1 MLPVQLTPELQAA
14 QAPIQA
20 AGQAAL
26 PVPNALPSTPDL
38 SSPAAPPPGATTGL
52 AGPLQSALAKPSN
65 GVPLTFNDKLKQ
77 GVNDAAGATPAPV
90 QATPGNWA
98 RQILAGAVHA
108 LGTAGPGLQNAAA
121 DIANAKVEPNSGI
134 FGGLVAQQAAKA
146 NRQVEQQKAQTEQDK
161 AKAEIAATN
170 VQRMYHQTV
179 LHQLSDEI
187 NQKDIAYGKSQLDS
201 MTTHLT
207 SLGLKPADVVA
218 KDLIESQ
225 LTKAINDKN
234 WDPTTET
241 YYPTGSIEVPGKKDE
256 AGNPLLQKTYTIVKV
271 PATQTLT
278 KDQVDRINKFVPGV
292 KFDPENPPSMAG
304 STALNLMEQAH
315 TAETVQDQRDHQ
327 LSQADADTLKEMDT
341 KTAIAARD
349 ADSRLAKNTEYM
361 KALSQAKGNLQGVY
375 EYLQTKDPQGATD
388 LVTSYGG
395 PKGYQAVVEKQN
407 ADRDKDR
414 AENEKERHDKIIESQ
429 NALKEKD
436 KQDKDNAYK
445 GDENAATPEAFLA
458 SLNPD
463 DRGIVESL
471 GTGRMDAGR
480 MAYLLA
486 RNPNLVAAVTRAY
499 PGFDNSKV
507 AGYANVVKDFT
518 SGKVG
523 ESLKSGATA
532 FNHLKELHDLNTYE
546 SRIPGTADYQKYQ
559 NKLDVIASEL
569 ANFYGDTTIPA
580 IEGYKKT
587 LGAFANRDAA
597 IFEQAKSM
605 RDRYDNIKQQ
615 WISAAPSDK
624 YYGMMPD
631 INQKAK
637 NDLQSL
643 LDASAGVKT
652 PQGGPGSSVSHAVN
666 DVVSQNGHSFKVTS
680 VDANGK
686 IIGTEPIGPTAGPTA
701 APAGAK

>member
-1 MLPVQLTPELQAA
+1 
-14 QAPIQA
+14 
-20 AGQAAL
+20 
-26 PVPNALPSTPDL
+26 
-38 SSPAAPPPGATTGL
+38 
-52 AGPLQSALAKPSN
+52 
-65 GVPLTFNDKLKQ
+65 
-77 GVNDAAGATPAPV
+77 
-90 QATPGNWA
+90 
-98 RQILAGAVHA
+98 
-108 LGTAGPGLQNAAA
+108 
-121 DIANAKVEPNSGI
+121 
-134 FGGLVAQQAAKA
+134 
-146 NRQVEQQKAQTEQDK
+146 
-161 AKAEIAATN
+161 
-170 VQRMYHQTV
+170 
-179 LHQLSDEI
+179 
-187 NQKDIAYGKSQLDS
+187 
-201 MTTHLT
+201 
-207 SLGLKPADVVA
+207 
-218 KDLIESQ
+218 
-225 LTKAINDKN
+225 
-234 WDPTTET
+234 
-241 YYPTGSIEVPGKKDE
+241 
-256 AGNPLLQKTYTIVKV
+256 
-271 PATQTLT
+271 
-278 KDQVDRINKFVPGV
+278 
-292 KFDPENPPSMAG
+292 
-304 STALNLMEQAH
+304 
-315 TAETVQDQRDHQ
+315 
-327 LSQADADTLKEMDT
+327 MDT

-349 ADSRLAKNTEYM
+349 ADSRLAKNNEYM

-375 EYLQTKDPQGATD
+375 EYLQTKDPQAASD
-388 LVTSYGG
+388 LITSYGG

-414 AENEKERHDKIIESQ
+414 SENEKERHDKVIESQ

-436 KQDKDNAYK
+436 KQDKDNQYK
-445 GDENAATPEAFLA
+445 GDESAATPEAFLA

-463 DRGIVESL
+463 DRGIVQSL

-486 RNPNLVAAVTRAY
+486 RNPSLVAAVTRAY

-518 SGKVG
+518 SGKVC

-624 YYGMMPD
+624 YYGLMPD

-652 PQGGPGSSVSHAVN
+652 PQGGPGSPVSHAVN

-686 IIGTEPIGPTAGPTA
+686 IIGTEPIGPTAGP
-701 APAGAK
+701 AGAK